1 MSDYILADTLQL
13 CNRSTSGREEAG
25 IRLQLPA
32 LEQKSACDLVAGYE
46 DPCKGW
52 ESFQVKDLLRT
63 ATEEWVFGLA
73 DWTTFI
79 SLTFKEEK
87 TPDVAKS
94 LFKWFIRSMNE
105 HAFGKHYTRK
115 VGHSYFSYVVGME
128 YQTRDVVHFHAL
140 VDQPI
145 DFSYVHKI
153 WGQRCGFAWIDGNLE
168 SKAAAV
174 NYVCKYCVK
183 GGQIDAYVAKN
194 RYSPAILPEWWHGTA
209 QISSRIAQGAL
220 FALGDLLKVLDD
232 EVKN

>member
-1 MSDYILADTLQL
+1 MPESILADTLQL
-13 CNRSTSGREEAG
+13 CNRSTPGREEAG
-25 IRLQLPA
+25 TRLQLPA
-32 LEQKSACDLVAGYE
+32 IEQKSACDLVAGYD

-52 ESFQVKDLLRT
+52 ESFQVKDLLRS

-87 TPDVAKS
+87 TPDVANS
-94 LFKWFIRSMNE
+94 LFKWFVRSMNE
-105 HAFGKHYTRK
+105 RAFGKHYTRK

-145 DFSYVHKI
+145 DFSYVHRT

-232 EVKN
+232 EGKN